1 MSSLSVSAPAMHA
14 EHLDAAELRR
24 MVRHDQMVAVRHSVL
39 AAIPINA
46 VLTVA
51 ALLMAYSGGELA
63 MGVVWAMLSALVNIT
78 RAIVCRL
85 PYRGPQDAPSG
96 EPAAP
101 ALSGRWW
108 RTRSV
113 EWHLRAATLLGLCSG
128 LVWAMVPLLCDGY
141 TSPQTLFYLTV
152 VCGITAGSVTYGIAY
167 AWVPIF
173 FITPALLSV
182 AACLLVAGGFER
194 QMLALMVFVYLAALI
209 RSGVQSE
216 AAFKRGSRLKN
227 EATAMADRLRQA
239 HESSQAAARELEFR
253 AMHDP
258 LTRLFN
264 RDGFADAAGRRLAAA
279 GEREQ
284 CLLMLDLDGFKA
296 INDVFGHGVGDRV
309 LQDVGRWLSKELER
323 LDAVVGRWGGD
334 EFVVLY
340 DVPGSAQS
348 PEQLARLLTQ
358 RIPQASVMEGG
369 QLGVSVGLCVGRGL
383 GVMDMLTFA
392 DEALYSAKRAGG
404 DSFRFFDHGLQ
415 QALMVRRDV
424 ERDLGMGLETGG
436 VVLWYQPI
444 FTAGGE
450 LHSFEALLRWL
461 HPRHGWVSPEQIVH
475 AAAATG
481 LARRLLNHVLTQVC
495 LAARQLDAAG
505 MGHLPLAVNVS
516 PREMAHL
523 DVDDLVLDT
532 LQRHGVPPR
541 RLQLEITEEV
551 ALNAESTQGKLARLA
566 AAGVAISIDD
576 FGVGYSSLAS
586 LRGDHVRQVKID
598 RSFISGLDASRDNR
612 LLVGTILQMGRSLG
626 IDVVAEG
633 VERVEELM
641 ALRALQCPLMQG
653 YHLCRPAPLDEI
665 VHTR

>member
-1 MSSLSVSAPAMHA
+1 
-14 EHLDAAELRR
+14 

-63 MGVVWAMLSALVNIT
+63 MGVVWVLLSATVNVT
-78 RAIVCRL
+78 RAVICRL
-85 PYRGPQDAPSG
+85 PYRASEQETSG
-96 EPAAP
+96 EQRPP
-101 ALSGRWW
+101 LLSGRWW

-128 LVWAMVPLLCDGY
+128 LVWALVALLCAGY
-141 TSPQTLFYLTV
+141 TSPQTIFYLTV

-167 AWVPIF
+167 ARVPIF

-182 AACLLVAGGFER
+182 AGCLLAAGGFDR

-209 RSGVQSE
+209 RSAKQSE
-216 AAFKRGSRLKN
+216 AAFKSGSRLKN
-227 EATAMADRLRQA
+227 EATALADRLRQA
-239 HESSQAAARELEFR
+239 HEASQAAARELEFR

-264 RDGFADAAGRRLAAA
+264 RDGFADTAGRRLSAA
-279 GEREQ
+279 GGHEH

-309 LQDVGRWLSKELER
+309 LQDVGIWLSRELQC

-340 DVPGSAQS
+340 DVVGSAHA
-348 PEQLARLLTQ
+348 PEDVARLLTQ
-358 RIPQASVMEGG
+358 RIPQASVMQGG
-369 QLGVSVGLCVGRGL
+369 QLGVSVGLCVGQGL
-383 GVMDMLTFA
+383 DVMDMLSFA

-424 ERDLGMGLETGG
+424 ERDLGIGLETGG
-436 VVLWYQPI
+436 IVLWFQPI
-444 FTAGGE
+444 FTAAGE

-461 HPRHGWVSPEQIVH
+461 HPRHGWVSPEQVVH

-481 LARRLLNHVLTQVC
+481 RARRLLCHVLTQAC
-495 LAARQLDAAG
+495 QAMHRLDAAG
-505 MGHLPLAVNVS
+505 LGHLPMAVNVS

-532 LQRHGVPPR
+532 LERHGVPPR

-551 ALNAESTQGKLARLA
+551 ALNAENTQGKLARLA

-612 LLVGTILQMGRSLG
+612 LLVNTILQMARSLG

-633 VERVEELM
+633 VERIEELM

-665 VHTR
+665 IPRR